1 MSISN
6 FASVPLFELNASAE
20 LLERVDRKYPLH
32 HCAAEMFL
40 EQLPQGTRILEING
54 RQHFG
59 YTSVYFDTPGRDAYL
74 LAARGRAHRFKVRV
88 RQYQDSG
95 DTFLEV
101 KTRQGRSTVK
111 QRIPHESRSLHQIA
125 PSEYAFIR
133 ACLEEGGIHGLQ
145 PSSLRPSLETNYIR
159 STFLSPDGRTRLTLD
174 QDIAWRENGRALR
187 MPRLAIIETKAGTA
201 PCEADR
207 RLWHHGHR
215 PQRISKYATGLALLH
230 PELPSN
236 RWHRTLK
243 HHLTLRSTTE
253 KR

>member
-20 LLERVDRKYPLH
+20 LLERVDRKYPLR

-111 QRIPHESRSLHQIA
+111 QRIPHERRSLHQIA

-145 PSSLRPSLETNYIR
+145 PSSLR
-159 STFLSPDGRTRLTLD
+159 
-174 QDIAWRENGRALR
+174 
-187 MPRLAIIETKAGTA
+187 AIIETKAGTA